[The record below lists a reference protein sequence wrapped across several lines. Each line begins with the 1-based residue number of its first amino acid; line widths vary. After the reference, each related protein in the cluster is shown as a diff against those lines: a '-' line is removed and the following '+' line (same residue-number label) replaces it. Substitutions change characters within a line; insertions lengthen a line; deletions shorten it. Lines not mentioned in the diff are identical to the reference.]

1 MTTTLS
7 PAQRAGLLRLG
18 DVIIPGDA
26 ELPSF
31 SESGVADEVSRMLD
45 WMYGSDR
52 SAILLLLTVVA
63 KMPRPAIKAL
73 VLATERG
80 DRAPEPLGGGLRMA
94 SLGIK
99 GLVLSLYYS
108 GVDRGGRV
116 REVIRYDADV
126 PMHPEEPDRSLPE
139 NASLPPVG
147 RQVPTR

>member
-1 MTTTLS
+1 MSLTAT
-7 PAQRAGLLRLG
+7 QRAGLLRLG
-18 DVIIPGDA
+18 DVIIPGDD

-31 SESGVADEVSRMLD
+31 TESGVVDEVDRMVD
-45 WMYGSDR
+45 WMYESDR
-52 SAILLLLTVVA
+52 SAILMLLTVVA
-63 KMPRPAIKAL
+63 RMPRPAIKAL

-80 DRAPEPLGGGLRMA
+80 DSVPEPLGGGLRMA

-116 REVIRYDADV
+116 RQVIRYDADV
-126 PMHPEEPDRSLPE
+126 PMHPEEPDRTLAE

-147 RQVPTR
+147 RQEPTR